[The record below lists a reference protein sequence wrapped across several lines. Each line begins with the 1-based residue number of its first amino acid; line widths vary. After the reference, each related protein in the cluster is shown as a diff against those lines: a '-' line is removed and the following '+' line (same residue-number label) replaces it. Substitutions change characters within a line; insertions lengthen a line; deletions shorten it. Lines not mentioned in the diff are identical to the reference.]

1 MVVDIKSAWLRYFNN
16 NEQLILNS
24 KIRRTIMK
32 VTKILALLLAMIMCL
47 SFVACN
53 NGTTTVDSETETQ
66 AITDKASTDSETND
80 TEGGDDLLGD
90 LGGDDGE
97 KLPDGQVIYFEDFQ
111 NYSNTTDNSALT
123 TLGWRKMTVD
133 ADKVMGEADVKF
145 DFENGRLHVNSWN
158 SGDAIPG
165 HAFYAI
171 TQANDDVMKTLMPG
185 GYTLR
190 YDIAYTPDLSGAKN
204 ALTSIIMDIN
214 ENSWTD
220 AAFLPNG
227 VGLYENVTTGKAYK
241 LNSNSIAVGNTL
253 ESSISGVLLNKA
265 PDNNTIPMLNVSVTI
280 MVKVD
285 PTKGPIYYVKK
296 SADPDT
302 AFVKIGEAVMD
313 NGYVGWLAAA
323 SRALALHTCKGLNAY
338 YDNILVYSGLGDCPV
353 TIVPDN
359 FNGSTAGQEAGNGKI
374 YYFED
379 FNLEDSFANNV
390 MRLDIV
396 EGTSEQL
403 MQDLGITCVSDG
415 GLTTYMWIDSGRL
428 LISNF
433 SGYEGDTREK
443 DTTGKYSFF
452 KIAALDDAVK
462 MAALYNEKFTI
473 QYDIA
478 YGCKDVNGDGAL
490 DIDTAS
496 WAAMFDIILNMDGA
510 NGVACGISA
519 GGFVRLDYL
528 TTDNAGTTN
537 ELLTDVSL
545 MNRGQVLGNKLR
557 ESDVGAITVRI
568 VVDPAT
574 NTIKLYAKTAGM
586 SEFVLAGTTSALSD
600 GYDSLVAATSNSI
613 GFALQYGNNA
623 LLDNLI
629 VYSGNDNPPETNNQD
644 NYYKAQ

>member
-1 MVVDIKSAWLRYFNN
+1 M
-16 NEQLILNS
+16 
-24 KIRRTIMK
+24 
-32 VTKILALLLAMIMCL
+32 LAMIMCL

-227 VGLYENVTTGKAYK
+227 VGLYENVTAGKAYK

-313 NGYVGWLAAA
+313 NG
-323 SRALALHTCKGLNAY
+323 
-338 YDNILVYSGLGDCPV
+338 
-353 TIVPDN
+353 
-359 FNGSTAGQEAGNGKI
+359 
-374 YYFED
+374 
-379 FNLEDSFANNV
+379 
-390 MRLDIV
+390 
-396 EGTSEQL
+396 
-403 MQDLGITCVSDG
+403 
-415 GLTTYMWIDSGRL
+415 
-428 LISNF
+428 
-433 SGYEGDTREK
+433 
-443 DTTGKYSFF
+443 
-452 KIAALDDAVK
+452 
-462 MAALYNEKFTI
+462 
-473 QYDIA
+473 
-478 YGCKDVNGDGAL
+478 
-490 DIDTAS
+490 
-496 WAAMFDIILNMDGA
+496 
-510 NGVACGISA
+510 
-519 GGFVRLDYL
+519 
-528 TTDNAGTTN
+528 
-537 ELLTDVSL
+537 
-545 MNRGQVLGNKLR
+545 
-557 ESDVGAITVRI
+557 
-568 VVDPAT
+568 
-574 NTIKLYAKTAGM
+574 
-586 SEFVLAGTTSALSD
+586 
-600 GYDSLVAATSNSI
+600 
-613 GFALQYGNNA
+613 
-623 LLDNLI
+623 
-629 VYSGNDNPPETNNQD
+629 
-644 NYYKAQ
+644 

>member
-1 MVVDIKSAWLRYFNN
+1 
-16 NEQLILNS
+16 
-24 KIRRTIMK
+24 MK
-32 VTKILALLLAMIMCL
+32 VTKILSLVLAMIMCL

-80 TEGGDDLLGD
+80 TEGGDDLLGE
-90 LGGDDGE
+90 LGGDNDGE

-313 NGYVGWLAAA
+313 NGYVGWMAAA

-338 YDNILVYSGLGDCPV
+338 YDNVLVYSGLGDCPV

-359 FNGSTAGQEAGNGKI
+359 FSGSTAGQEAGNGKI

-433 SGYEGDTREK
+433 SGYEGDNRVK

-510 NGVACGISA
+510 NGAACGISA

-600 GYDSLVAATSNSI
+600 GYDSLVAATSPSI
-613 GFALQYGNNA
+613 GVALQYGNNA

-629 VYSGNDNPPETNNQD
+629 VYSGEDNPPATDNQD

>member
-1 MVVDIKSAWLRYFNN
+1 
-16 NEQLILNS
+16 
-24 KIRRTIMK
+24 MK
-32 VTKILALLLAMIMCL
+32 VTKILSLVLAMIMCL

-80 TEGGDDLLGD
+80 TEGGDDLLGE
-90 LGGDDGE
+90 LGGDNDGE

-359 FNGSTAGQEAGNGKI
+359 FSGSTAGQEAGNGKI

-433 SGYEGDTREK
+433 SGYEGDNRVK

-510 NGVACGISA
+510 NGAACGISA

-600 GYDSLVAATSNSI
+600 GYDSLVAATSQSI

-629 VYSGNDNPPETNNQD
+629 VYSGEDNPPATDNQD

>member
-1 MVVDIKSAWLRYFNN
+1 
-16 NEQLILNS
+16 
-24 KIRRTIMK
+24 MK
-32 VTKILALLLAMIMCL
+32 VTKILSLVLAMIMCL

-80 TEGGDDLLGD
+80 TEGGDDLLGE
-90 LGGDDGE
+90 LGGDNDGE

-313 NGYVGWLAAA
+313 NGYVGWMAAA

-338 YDNILVYSGLGDCPV
+338 YDNVLVYSGLGDCPV

-359 FNGSTAGQEAGNGKI
+359 FSGSTAGQEAGNGKI

-433 SGYEGDTREK
+433 SGYEGDNRVK

-510 NGVACGISA
+510 NGAACGISA

-600 GYDSLVAATSNSI
+600 GYDSLVAATSQSI

-629 VYSGNDNPPETNNQD
+629 VYSGEDNPPATDNQD